1 MLKALSFSLI
11 LFSVINL
18 NSQIDKGL
26 ENKLKISEKDKKA
39 DTLKW
44 YASSVYN
51 LGFNRVGLYNWAGG
65 GQSSMSIQGLISAN
79 AGYSYKKILWK
90 NTLDLAYGIIKTGAS
105 SSYWFK
111 NDDRIEIS
119 SKFGFV
125 ANKHWAYTAF
135 ANFRTQFYKG
145 YNSVVDSL
153 YVSDFLSPAYQIAA
167 IGFDYTPNKEFA
179 WFYSPITIKTT
190 IVLNDSLSNIGA
202 FGVNQGEN
210 IRTELGG
217 YIKFVYNKKNLFD
230 IKNSTFKTTL
240 SLFNNYIEQSENVD
254 ITWEMLF
261 SLKLKKYLSLTF
273 STYLIYDDDIQIAR
287 YNNDGNPIYYTRD
300 DGSYYLDNNGVKIQ
314 KKGPITQFKETF
326 GLGLSFTY

>member
-1 MLKALSFSLI
+1 MLKIISFSLI
-11 LFSVINL
+11 LFSVLNL
-18 NSQIDKGL
+18 YSQIDNKL
-26 ENKLKISEKDKKA
+26 ENKLKISKTIKLA
-39 DTLKW
+39 DTLTW
-44 YASSVYN
+44 YATSVYN
-51 LGFNRVGLYNWAGG
+51 LGFNRVGLYNWSGG

-79 AGYSYKKILWK
+79 AGYAYKKILWK

-111 NDDRIEIS
+111 NDDRIEFS

-135 ANFRTQFYKG
+135 VNFRTQFYKG
-145 YNSVVDSL
+145 YNSALDSL
-153 YVSDFLSPAYQIAA
+153 YISNFLSPAYQIAA

-190 IVLNDSLSNIGA
+190 IVLDDSLANIGA
-202 FGVNQGEN
+202 FGIDNGSN

-217 YIKFVYNKKNLFD
+217 YIKFAYNKKNIFD

-240 SLFNNYIEQSENVD
+240 SLFHNYIEKSENVD
-254 ITWEMLF
+254 VTWEILF

-287 YNNDGNPIYYTRD
+287 YNNDGEPIYYTRN
-300 DGSYYLDNNGVKIQ
+300 DGSYFLDNSGGKIQ
-314 KKGPITQFKETF
+314 KKGPIMQFKETF